1 MGTGRCRRSIDLH
14 STSLQANKT
23 DEKRMNKEH
32 LTARQLAERFP
43 GKPIEITPTRF
54 RTRSPLRNDRTPSI
68 YISATD
74 DGTVLVKDFGGDGVT
89 EMLSAI
95 GVDIASLF
103 PPRPDQH
110 YVKPTPGRMAAL
122 DLVRYLKDDLLLV
135 LAFARMIK
143 RGEKPLETDFIA
155 LGKAID
161 RIHDCLSFGGL
172 K

>member
-1 MGTGRCRRSIDLH
+1 M
-14 STSLQANKT
+14 
-23 DEKRMNKEH
+23 
-32 LTARQLAERFP
+32 
-43 GKPIEITPTRF
+43 
-54 RTRSPLRNDRTPSI
+54 
-68 YISATD
+68 
-74 DGTVLVKDFGGDGVT
+74 LVKDFGGDSVA
-89 EMLSAI
+89 EMLAAI

-110 YVKPTPGRMAAL
+110 YIKPAPARVAAL

-135 LAFARMIK
+135 LAFARMIQ

-161 RIHDCLSFGGL
+161 RIHDGLTFGGV

>member
-1 MGTGRCRRSIDLH
+1 
-14 STSLQANKT
+14 
-23 DEKRMNKEH
+23 MNKEH

-43 GKPIEITPTRF
+43 GKPIAINPTRF
-54 RTRSPLRNDRTPSI
+54 RTRSPLRNDRTPSV
-68 YISATD
+68 YISETPE
-74 DGTVLVKDFGGDGVT
+74 GTLLVKDFGGDSVA
-89 EMLSAI
+89 EMLAAI

-110 YVKPTPGRMAAL
+110 YIKPTPARMAAL

-135 LAFARMIK
+135 LAFARMIQ

-161 RIHDCLSFGGL
+161 RIHDGLTFGGV